1 VETESATASN
11 VKSCPWIATELAAV
25 LRTQASGPL
34 PSSPASSSSTQH
46 DGRILTT
53 TCDQK
58 RKTDRANSRQAR
70 SIVPT
75 RNTLNRTWTPES
87 SPGAASCAEPTAA
100 AAGETS
106 SFLFSG
112 LEDGGRGGKRLRA
125 ESGLAAE
132 DGERKGEAPWSR
144 AEWWLRAGEE
154 GSTFS
159 LGTRRRGGVS
169 TPPEKEAGGGV
180 VG

>member
-1 VETESATASN
+1 MYIESPSLEKLPQNHPKISPSLTCVEAESATASN
-11 VKSCPWIATELAAV
+11 VKSCPWIATELAAI
-25 LRTQASGPL
+25 LRTQASGPR

-58 RKTDRANSRQAR
+58 SKTGRANSRQAR

-75 RNTLNRTWTPES
+75 RNTLNRPRSPIRTWTPES
-87 SPGAASCAEPTAA
+87 GPGEASCVGPAA
-100 AAGETS
+100 AAAEETS

-112 LEDGGRGGKRLRA
+112 LEDGGRGGRRLRE

-144 AEWWLRAGEE
+144 AEWW
-154 GSTFS
+154 
-159 LGTRRRGGVS
+159 
-169 TPPEKEAGGGV
+169 
-180 VG
+180 